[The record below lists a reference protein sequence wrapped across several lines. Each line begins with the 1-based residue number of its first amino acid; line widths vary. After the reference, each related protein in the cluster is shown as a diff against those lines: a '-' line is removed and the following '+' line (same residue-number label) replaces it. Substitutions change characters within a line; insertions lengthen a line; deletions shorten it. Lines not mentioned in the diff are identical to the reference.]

1 MKSITSLVN
10 NLREEFGDFLSTV
23 AWGRKNN
30 QWMSCEDVTLKIV
43 KHIDV
48 KKFANGEVPEEVV
61 EFIFRFITFLGG
73 VSTRKSTRQRTKG
86 YLFERTGETYEDTL
100 KEYKGTLTGN
110 IMHIEER
117 VKLVCKRIQWKVN
130 QHTVSNYPL
139 TDGYGHKNKEELL
152 KTLNSIFTDYVDE
165 LWQRPD
171 PTLLK
176 EDYYDI
182 WEMQMQLT
190 TDEIT
195 VDEILC
201 VSDVLNASPHK
212 HLFEKREPQNLLK
225 KDKRDKQTFEGFKF

>member
-1 MKSITSLVN
+1 M
-10 NLREEFGDFLSTV
+10 
-23 AWGRKNN
+23 
-30 QWMSCEDVTLKIV
+30 
-43 KHIDV
+43 
-48 KKFANGEVPEEVV
+48 
-61 EFIFRFITFLGG
+61 
-73 VSTRKSTRQRTKG
+73 
-86 YLFERTGETYEDTL
+86 
-100 KEYKGTLTGN
+100 
-110 IMHIEER
+110 
-117 VKLVCKRIQWKVN
+117 
-130 QHTVSNYPL
+130 
-139 TDGYGHKNKEELL
+139 KNKEELL